1 MKKINTYIAIGIGTF
16 FLFLLLMILLNVDK
30 NNITGSG
37 LVGLSHFNNIVKYEY
52 KENLDKMSDILLYL
66 SFIPVIFAGI
76 LGIIQ
81 LVKRKSLFKVDKELI
96 VFAIALVLTIIL
108 WLLFDKA
115 LKINVRPLNPNEG
128 SFPSTHVLITIFF
141 SLSCFNL
148 LKRYNTG
155 SKVFNYIALGIA
167 IVISIIVVITRVASG
182 MHYITDVIG
191 GIFLGLSFYF
201 LTFGIIDLIKINNK
215 Q

>member
-16 FLFLLLMILLNVDK
+16 FLFVLLMILLNVDK

-66 SFIPVIFAGI
+66 SFIPVIVAGI

-81 LVKRKSLFKVDKELI
+81 LVKRKSLFKNG
-96 VFAIALVLTIIL
+96 IALVLTIIL